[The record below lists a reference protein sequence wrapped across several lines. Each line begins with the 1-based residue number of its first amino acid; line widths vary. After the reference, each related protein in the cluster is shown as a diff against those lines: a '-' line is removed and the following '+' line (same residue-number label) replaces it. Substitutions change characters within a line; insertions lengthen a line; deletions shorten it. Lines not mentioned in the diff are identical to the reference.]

1 LANGFLSL
9 GLEKGDRIIMMSANS
24 IEYILSDYAAAK
36 TGLIKIPVNTMQIKE
51 DIDYRLNDTK
61 ARAVILDDYFYQKYG
76 LFFQDYESVDF
87 VIAISQDEK
96 FLSENIINFHE
107 LISESS
113 DDFPASTLN
122 HEDLLAIMYTGGT
135 TGEPKG
141 VMHTHKSYISIIY
154 SQILELD
161 LYDREV
167 MLQTA
172 PLPHAAGFMVSS
184 CLLRGGRVVIM
195 EGFNPEK
202 VFEIIEKEKVTWT
215 FMVPTMIY
223 TFLDHPARKNYDL
236 SSINTITYGA
246 APISPRRLQEA
257 IKELGPI
264 FLQAYSQMEVANQTT
279 VMSKNQHVEA
289 IQKNKK
295 NRLSSCGMP
304 VLMSQVKIVDENGN
318 ELGSNQPGELITRG
332 PHMMKGYWQRP
343 DETKKTI
350 VGGWLHTGDM
360 AQIDQDGYIYLID
373 RKKDMIISGGMN
385 IYSAEVEHILS
396 QHPGVNE
403 VIVIGLPDEKWGEI
417 VCGIV
422 VRKSGTQVNEEELI
436 KFAGER
442 LSSYKK
448 PKRIEF
454 VDHIPRTTV
463 GKLDKKL
470 VRSQYWSER
479 ERNI

>member
-1 LANGFLSL
+1 
-9 GLEKGDRIIMMSANS
+9 
-24 IEYILSDYAAAK
+24 
-36 TGLIKIPVNTMQIKE
+36 
-51 DIDYRLNDTK
+51 
-61 ARAVILDDYFYQKYG
+61 
-76 LFFQDYESVDF
+76 
-87 VIAISQDEK
+87 
-96 FLSENIINFHE
+96 
-107 LISESS
+107 
-113 DDFPASTLN
+113 
-122 HEDLLAIMYTGGT
+122 
-135 TGEPKG
+135 
-141 VMHTHKSYISIIY
+141 
-154 SQILELD
+154 
-161 LYDREV
+161 
-167 MLQTA
+167 
-172 PLPHAAGFMVSS
+172 
-184 CLLRGGRVVIM
+184 
-195 EGFNPEK
+195 
-202 VFEIIEKEKVTWT
+202 
-215 FMVPTMIY
+215 
-223 TFLDHPARKNYDL
+223 
-236 SSINTITYGA
+236 
-246 APISPRRLQEA
+246 
-257 IKELGPI
+257 
-264 FLQAYSQMEVANQTT
+264 
-279 VMSKNQHVEA
+279 MSKNQHVEA